1 MFTKK
6 ILILGSS
13 GQIGSHLFN
22 FLKCKNYEVY
32 EFDLTN
38 GNSEDLRT
46 NNNKKFLSYIKKS
59 HFVFFLAF
67 DVGGSKYLKKNQDN
81 FNFMMNNIAIMK
93 NNFNAL
99 YKYKKNFIFATSQMS
114 NMSYSSY
121 GVLKKIG
128 ENITKSTG
136 GISARLWNVYGIE
149 KDLEKSHVITDFII
163 KALKKKKINILTN
176 GREKRDFLYAEDC
189 CAGFE
194 IIMKKY
200 NILKNKNIID
210 LSYGKYT
217 QIYKIAQ
224 IVKSF
229 LFKKNINVLIT
240 KGKKIDQVQKDKKNI
255 PNTYLRKYWKP
266 KHSLES
272 GIKKLIDYYSLKI
285 IN

>member
-1 MFTKK
+1 
-6 ILILGSS
+6 
-13 GQIGSHLFN
+13 
-22 FLKCKNYEVY
+22 
-32 EFDLTN
+32 
-38 GNSEDLRT
+38 
-46 NNNKKFLSYIKKS
+46 
-59 HFVFFLAF
+59 
-67 DVGGSKYLKKNQDN
+67 
-81 FNFMMNNIAIMK
+81 
-93 NNFNAL
+93 
-99 YKYKKNFIFATSQMS
+99 
-114 NMSYSSY
+114 
-121 GVLKKIG
+121 
-128 ENITKSTG
+128 
-136 GISARLWNVYGIE
+136 
-149 KDLEKSHVITDFII
+149 
-163 KALKKKKINILTN
+163 
-176 GREKRDFLYAEDC
+176 
-189 CAGFE
+189 
-194 IIMKKY
+194 MKKY